1 MQARVEQGSSN
12 MMPSRPNIRW
22 YELGLIL
29 LVVVLLMS
37 LLTVAGIRMAYG
49 EEEAG
54 RDTKETNHASCSQE
68 EWRWSSDS
76 RYAAEPRELGVA
88 CENLT
93 DYPTLTAT
101 TAAIRR
107 I

>member
-1 MQARVEQGSSN
+1 MQAQVEQGGSK
-12 MMPSRPNIRW
+12 MIPSRPNIRW

-49 EEEAG
+49 EEEAA
-54 RDTKETNHASCSQE
+54 RETIETHHASCPPQE
-68 EWRWSSDS
+68 WHWSSDS
-76 RYAAEPRELGVA
+76 RYAAEPRTLGAA
-88 CENLT
+88 CGKIT
-93 DYPTLTAT
+93 DTPTLTAT
-101 TAAIRR
+101 MAAIRW